1 MTSGE
6 VKQNYELAYED
17 YRAGMKYKEIADK
30 YGVTVNTVKSW
41 KTRYKWCKDDKKV
54 CTQKP
59 KKCAYK
65 KTQKENAEEAGI
77 EEVKQVIENPDLTDK
92 QRKFCDEYLIDCNA
106 TRAYK
111 AAYPN
116 VKKDSSAAVCAAKL
130 LRIAKVQEYINQQLD
145 KISSE
150 KTADAKEVMEY
161 LTSVMRG
168 ESQAEIVVI
177 EGTGDGCSDARRMSK
192 APDEKE
198 RLKAAE
204 LLGRRYGLFKENVN
218 LEVEP
223 VVLVNDLKE

>member
-1 MTSGE
+1 M
-6 VKQNYELAYED
+6 
-17 YRAGMKYKEIADK
+17 
-30 YGVTVNTVKSW
+30 
-41 KTRYKWCKDDKKV
+41 
-54 CTQKP
+54 
-59 KKCAYK
+59 
-65 KTQKENAEEAGI
+65 
-77 EEVKQVIENPDLTDK
+77 TDK
-92 QRKFCDEYLIDCNA
+92 QRKFCDEYLIDLNA

-111 AAYPN
+111 AAYPH
-116 VKKDSSAAVCAAKL
+116 VKSEGAARACASKL
-130 LRIAKVQEYINQQLD
+130 LTKANIKTYIDEQLD

>member
-1 MTSGE
+1 M
-6 VKQNYELAYED
+6 
-17 YRAGMKYKEIADK
+17 
-30 YGVTVNTVKSW
+30 
-41 KTRYKWCKDDKKV
+41 
-54 CTQKP
+54 
-59 KKCAYK
+59 
-65 KTQKENAEEAGI
+65 
-77 EEVKQVIENPDLTDK
+77 TDK

-116 VKKDSSAAVCAAKL
+116 VKKDNSAAVCAAKL
-130 LRIAKVQEYINQQLD
+130 LRIAKIQEYINEQLE

-150 KTADAKEVMEY
+150 KIADAKEVMEY

-177 EGTGDGCSDARRMSK
+177 EGTGEGYSDARRMNK